1 MNKKTFGI
9 AGCGFL
15 GNIVADAYMMGLLE
29 DYELIG
35 VTGMPME
42 TAVSASVK
50 SISIHKEYPAQHG
63 GKAYYF

>member
-15 GNIVADAYMMGLLE
+15 GSIVADAYRMGLLE

-35 VTGMPME
+35 VTSRTLE
-42 TAVSASVK
+42 SAAAISVK
-50 SISIHKEYPAQHG
+50 CDCACCADVDALPRW
-63 GKAYYF
+63 